1 MPLTDPSGARRFI
14 CVMVEGDVDF
24 RTPIDYSQLYAQ
36 LLYEIHNGERYWPT
50 REQEQQLIHRNLSYQ
65 QVSGLGEMLL
75 SILQRP
81 TDDEDGQW
89 MTLKE
94 ISTLL
99 KQSFKGYKEETGTF
113 RKIGSFLSRPEY
125 RFKSQHK
132 MTGIVYWVKRRE

>member
-1 MPLTDPSGARRFI
+1 
-14 CVMVEGDVDF
+14 
-24 RTPIDYSQLYAQ
+24 
-36 LLYEIHNGERYWPT
+36 
-50 REQEQQLIHRNLSYQ
+50 
-65 QVSGLGEMLL
+65 MLL
-75 SILQRP
+75 SIFQRP
-81 TDDEDGQW
+81 TNDEDGQW

-94 ISTLL
+94 ISALL